1 VLEDREVATTARSPA
16 IFSVQSPCSTYVCG
30 VCPDR
35 KQPLRWHLKNT
46 LKLLILEEIFGCY
59 RYAVRRL
66 LQKSKVASVRI
77 FGETLKREPV
87 DDSDYLSRATEVA
100 HEFCVRR

>member
-1 VLEDREVATTARSPA
+1 MQR
-16 IFSVQSPCSTYVCG
+16 
-30 VCPDR
+30 
-35 KQPLRWHLKNT
+35 PLQH
-46 LKLLILEEIFGCY
+46 
-59 RYAVRRL
+59 VRFVPIL

-100 HEFCVRR
+100 YEFCLGR